1 MAKADCLKNIVA
13 KKKERLILAKQTLA
27 EEELKQKISGLPAAR
42 PFIEAIHK
50 PRSISLIAEIKGQSP
65 SQGVIRPDLDP
76 AAVAAVYQDAGVQAI
91 SVLTEED
98 FFAGAPAFI
107 NIVKERAAVP
117 VMRKDFIFEAYQIY
131 ESRYY
136 GADAVLLI
144 ADLLSKDA
152 LVELIG
158 CADSLGMDCLVEAHN
173 EKDLKKVIGLKVPI
187 VAEKSVP
194 SSESNIRP
202 VGIKP
207 GKKKTTVP
215 FCIGIN
221 TRDLHTLECDPRT
234 TERLYPMIPKDRV
247 VVVESGV
254 KTYQDILFL
263 KVLGVNAV
271 LVGGSILA
279 APDMKMFIQDLMGW

>member
-1 MAKADCLKNIVA
+1 MAKADCLKDIVA
-13 KKKERLILAKQTLA
+13 RKKERIVAAKQALP
-27 EEELKQKISGLPAAR
+27 EEELKQRIAGLPAAR
-42 PFIEAIHK
+42 PFIEAVNK
-50 PRSISLIAEIKGQSP
+50 PRAISLIAEIKKQSP
-65 SQGVIRPDLDP
+65 SQGVILQDFDP
-76 AAVAAVYQDAGVQAI
+76 AAIAGVYQEAGVQAI

-98 FFAGAPAFI
+98 FFAGSPAFI
-107 NIVKERAAVP
+107 NAVKERASVP
-117 VMRKDFIFEAYQIY
+117 VLRKDFILEPYQIY

-152 LVELIG
+152 LTEVIS
-158 CADSLGMDCLVEAHN
+158 CADSLGMDCLVEVHN
-173 EKDLKKVIGLKVPI
+173 EKDLKKVLGLKVP
-187 VAEKSVP
+187 VVSGDGSAATAE
-194 SSESNIRP
+194 R
-202 VGIKP
+202 GRA
-207 GKKKTTVP
+207 KKRTEVQ

-247 VVVESGV
+247 VVVESGL

-271 LVGGSILA
+271 LVGGSILSA
-279 APDMKMFIQDLMGW
+279 ADMKMFIQDLMGW